1 MSSGNV
7 EDIYEL
13 SPLQQGML
21 LHSLHDGAADMYL
34 SQHTY
39 AVEGPLDVD
48 ALVSAWEAVVAAHPG
63 LRTSF
68 HWQGL
73 DKPLQVAHKHVA
85 LPVHHHDWSGLDHAR
100 QRERLER
107 LQTEDR
113 AAGFDPAVPPLQRL
127 HVVRLGERRHTLI
140 WTYHHVLLDGWS
152 IPVVLDEVMAW
163 YRTLT
168 VGTPAPRPVPAYR
181 DYIAW
186 LQRQDLQEARDLWT
200 KALAGVRPS
209 LVSRFEPADPL
220 HGTGAVERRIV
231 ALPET
236 LTEGLR
242 DAAARHRVTLSTMV
256 QAVWAVVVQSY
267 TGQPEVTFGCATSGR
282 PPELPQVERMVGLFA
297 NTLPLRVTVPGDGD
311 LGSWLRDLQDTY
323 AAMRRY
329 EYAPLADI
337 KKWAEAP
344 GQQLFDTLLVLEN
357 YSLAIDAG
365 SGDAAADEPLRFGVD
380 TLYDKIDLPLTL
392 TVAPSPVSEMQLLIH
407 RDRFAPGFIDD
418 LLERLH
424 LTMEAIIAAEGIA
437 PVVSATGPRPV
448 RRTEEPVAAMRRR
461 ASAPEPPATPEE
473 EAVAAVYKEILGLTD
488 IDVTASFFELGGDSF
503 DAVRAVGRIEGAGI
517 ATLAAH
523 PSVRELAQ
531 ALSST
536 AAEQPATE
544 LDDEIAELERQ
555 LAAKRAAKE
564 RQDRPGR
571 MVPVAR
577 DQALPC
583 TQQQEGLWFMHR
595 LDPSSPTYH
604 IPFALRLRGALDVAS
619 LERVLLALVVRHEAL
634 RTRFVEE
641 DGLPRQVI
649 DAPPP
654 AFSLPVTE
662 LDGDTLG
669 RWAAD
674 EAHRPFD
681 LAAGPLFRA
690 ALARLGPDEH
700 ALVLVVHH
708 IVADGWSA
716 KILADELGALYAA
729 ERGVGGIELPEM
741 HLQPG
746 DHAVWQRARLD
757 GPEMDRQVAYWREA
771 LAGLPTLDF
780 PADRPRPADPTG
792 AGAVAGRE
800 LPAGTAAAA
809 RAYALKHRVSF
820 LAVLQAALLTVLH
833 RYTGQEDL
841 VIGSIFSGRTR
852 PEIEP
857 VVGFFANTVVLRTD
871 VGGEPTFAEVV
882 RRCHETVLDA
892 TERQDIPF
900 ALIVD
905 ALQPERVAGR
915 NPLFQISLSL
925 QPAGTQA
932 GLSLGD
938 IQAEPIDIAD
948 DYARFDILIN
958 VADAGGRSE
967 LMVEYST
974 ELFDADRIE
983 RLLDHY
989 VAALANGLAEPG
1001 TVAADLDI
1009 MPATER
1015 HQVLAAWNDTAGGP
1029 PVELVHRL
1037 VEATAARTPEA
1048 VAVIDHDGTEWTYE
1062 QLDVAANQLA
1072 HRLRRHG
1079 VGPGVPVGVCLYRG
1093 ADMVIALLAALKA
1106 GGGYLPFEPDL
1117 PPERLAFMLADAAPP
1132 VVVTHAAHASA
1143 FPAAITLDT
1152 ERDALAAEPAGPPD
1166 SGVTVDSLAY
1176 VLYTSG
1182 STGTPKGVLVSH
1194 RGVHKQL
1201 AWMQETYRLQP
1212 ADRVLQKT
1220 PYSFDVSVW
1229 EFFWP
1234 LAVGATL
1241 VVAAPGG
1248 HRDPGYLHRLIA
1260 SEGITTVHFVP
1271 SMLLAFLD
1279 AVQDGLDPGA
1289 LHSLRLVFAS
1299 GEALPPVAARR
1310 FLAVWPGV
1318 ELHNLYGPTEASID
1332 VTSWRC
1338 EPGAVTVP
1346 IGPPITNMRTYILD
1360 GRLRPV
1366 PIGVPGQLFIG
1377 GPVALGY
1384 LNRPGLTA
1392 ERFLADPYAGRP
1404 GERMYASGDLARWRR
1419 DGAIEYLG
1427 RTDRQVKLRGQRIEL
1442 GEIEHV
1448 LARHPAVRH
1457 CAVILRDDA
1466 YLAAYVVA
1474 EPDHGEPGP
1483 AELHE
1488 YLAQRLPT
1496 YMIPTAWV
1504 ALPELPVTRNGKLDV
1519 AALPAVA
1526 SPAAEYV
1533 APRTPTEG
1541 WLAAAWQE
1549 LLEVERVGVH
1559 DDFFDLGGNSLHGTQ
1574 LIARIRG
1581 GLGIELEPRHLFTS
1595 RVLEQ
1600 LAARLDESGITRAA
1614 RTIAPVAGHGP
1625 LPCTHQQEGLWFM
1638 HRLDPSSPTYHI
1650 PYALGLRG
1658 ALDVASLERALLALV
1673 GRHEGLR
1680 TRFVEERGLPRQVV
1694 DPPPPAFSLPV
1705 TEMAADDVAR
1715 WATEHIC
1722 RPFDLAAGPPFRT
1735 ALARLAPDHH
1745 VLVLV
1750 VHHIVADGWSGKI
1763 LAGELAALYAGDH
1776 AALPEL
1782 RLRPVD
1788 HAVWQRGWLDG
1799 AEMDRQMA
1807 YWREALAGLPT
1818 LDFPADRPR
1827 PARPTG
1833 AGAVAARRVPDDTTA
1848 AARAYALKHRV
1859 SFLAV
1864 LQAALL
1870 TVLHR
1875 YTGQEDLVIGSV
1887 FSGRTRPEIEPV
1899 VGFFANTVVLRTDVG
1914 GEPTFAEVVGRCHET
1929 VLDATERQDI
1939 PFALIVDALQPER
1952 VAGRNP
1958 LFQISLT
1965 LQPANTQADLTLG
1978 TVTTEPVEL
1987 GGGYARFD
1995 VAIDAIDNRD
2005 GLDLVAEYS
2014 TELFDP
2020 GRMERFLDH
2029 CVAALTNGLADPGA
2043 VAEDIDIMSA
2053 TERHQVLHAWSSTPA
2068 GAGGVAV
2075 AGSEGGV

>member
-1 MSSGNV
+1 MSGNV

-48 ALVSAWEAVVAAHPG
+48 ALVSAWEAVVAAHPV
-63 LRTSF
+63 LRSSF
-68 HWQGL
+68 HWKGL
-73 DKPLQVAHKHVA
+73 DKPLQVAHRDVA
-85 LPVHHHDWSGLDHAR
+85 LPVHRHDWSGLDEER
-100 QRERLER
+100 QRERLGR

-113 AAGFDPAVPPLQRL
+113 AAGFDPAAPPLQRL
-127 HVVRLGERRHTLI
+127 HVLRLGDRRHTLI

-168 VGTPAPRPVPAYR
+168 LGAPPPRPVAAYR

-209 LVSRFEPADPL
+209 LVSRIAPADPG
-220 HGTGAVERRIV
+220 HGTGAVERRTV

-267 TGQPEVTFGCATSGR
+267 TGQPEITFGCATSGR

-297 NTLPLRVTVPGDGD
+297 NTLPLRVTVPDDGD
-311 LGSWLRDLQDTY
+311 LGAWLRDIQNTY
-323 AAMRRY
+323 AGMRRY

-357 YSLAIDAG
+357 YSLAIDSG
-365 SGDAAADEPLRFGVD
+365 TGDAAADESLRFGVD

-407 RDRFAPGFIDD
+407 RDRFAPGFVDD
-418 LLERLH
+418 LLKRLH
-424 LTMEAIIAAEGIA
+424 LTMEAIIAAGRVA

-448 RRTEEPVAAMRRR
+448 LPSEPVAAMRQRP
-461 ASAPEPPATPEE
+461 AAPEPPATPEE
-473 EAVAAVYKEILGLTD
+473 EAIAAVYKEILSLAD
-488 IDVTASFFELGGDSF
+488 VDVTASFFELGGDSF
-503 DAVRAVGRIEGAGI
+503 DAVRAVGRIDGAGI
-517 ATLAAH
+517 ATLASH
-523 PSVRELAQ
+523 PSVRELAR
-531 ALSST
+531 ALSS
-536 AAEQPATE
+536 AEAEEPEAV
-544 LDDEIAELERQ
+544 LDDEIAELERL

-564 RQDRPGR
+564 RQDKPGR

-577 DQALPC
+577 DRALPC

-595 LDPSSPTYH
+595 LDPASPTYH

-619 LERVLLALVVRHEAL
+619 LERALLALVVRHEAL

-649 DAPPP
+649 DPPPP
-654 AFSLPVTE
+654 AFSLPVTG
-662 LDGDTLG
+662 LDGGTLE

-690 ALARLGPDEH
+690 ALARLGPEEH
-700 ALVLVVHH
+700 AIVLVVHH

-716 KILADELGALYAA
+716 KILAEELGTLYAA
-729 ERGVGGIELPEM
+729 ERGAGGIELPEVY
-741 HLQPG
+741 LQPG
-746 DHAVWQRARLD
+746 DHAVWQRGLLD
-757 GPEMDRQVAYWREA
+757 GAEMDRQMAYWRGA

-780 PADRPRPADPTG
+780 PADRPRPARPTG
-792 AGAVAGRE
+792 AGAVAIRE
-800 LPAGTAAAA
+800 MPAGTAAAA
-809 RAYALKHRVSF
+809 RAYARTHRVSF

-833 RYTGQEDL
+833 RYTGQDDL

-871 VGGEPTFAEVV
+871 LGGEPTFSEVV
-882 RRCHETVLDA
+882 GRCNETVLNA
-892 TERQDIPF
+892 TERQEIPF

-932 GLSLGD
+932 GLALGD
-938 IQAEPIDIAD
+938 VRAEPIEVTD

-989 VAALANGLAEPG
+989 VAALTNGLAEPG
-1001 TVAADLDI
+1001 AVTADIGI
-1009 MPATER
+1009 MPVTEH
-1015 HQVLAAWNDTAGGP
+1015 HQVLQAWNDTAGGP
-1029 PVELVHRL
+1029 PVELVHQM
-1037 VEATAARTPEA
+1037 VERTVARTPEA
-1048 VAVIDHDGTEWTYE
+1048 VAVLDHDGTEWTYA
-1062 QLDVAANQLA
+1062 QLDLAANRLA
-1072 HRLRRHG
+1072 HRLRRYG

-1143 FPAAITLDT
+1143 FPVALTLDT
-1152 ERDALAAEPAGPPD
+1152 ERDALATEPADPPD

-1182 STGTPKGVLVSH
+1182 STGTPKGVLVAH

-1201 AWMQETYRLQP
+1201 AWMQETYGLEP

-1234 LAVGATL
+1234 LAAGATI

-1248 HRDPGYLHRLIA
+1248 HRDPEYLHRLIA
-1260 SEGITTVHFVP
+1260 REGITTMHFVP

-1289 LHSLRLVFAS
+1289 LHGLRLVFAS

-1310 FLAVWPGV
+1310 FLAIWPGI

-1338 EPGAVTVP
+1338 EPDAATVP

-1384 LNRPGLTA
+1384 VNRPGLTA
-1392 ERFLADPYAGRP
+1392 ERFLADPYADRP
-1404 GERMYASGDLARWRR
+1404 GERMYASGDLTRWRR
-1419 DGAIEYLG
+1419 DGVIEYLG

-1457 CAVILRDDA
+1457 CAVLLRDDS

-1474 EPDHGEPGP
+1474 EPGHDDPDP
-1483 AELHE
+1483 AELNE
-1488 YLAQRLPT
+1488 YLAHRLPA

-1504 ALPELPVTRNGKLDV
+1504 ALPDLPVTRNGKLDI
-1519 AALPAVA
+1519 AALPAA
-1526 SPAAEYV
+1526 TSPAAEYV
-1533 APRTPTEG
+1533 APRTATER
-1541 WLAAAWQE
+1541 WLAAAWQG
-1549 LLEVERVGVH
+1549 LLGVERVGVH

-1574 LIARIRG
+1574 LIARIRN
-1581 GLGIELEPRHLFTS
+1581 GLSVELELRHLFTS

-1600 LAARLDESGITRAA
+1600 LAARLDETGITRSGKP
-1614 RTIAPVAGHGP
+1614 IAPVAGQGP
-1625 LPCTHQQEGLWFM
+1625 LPCTLQQDGLWFM
-1638 HRLDPSSPTYHI
+1638 HRLDPASPTYHI
-1650 PYALGLRG
+1650 PYALALRG
-1658 ALDVASLERALLALV
+1658 ALDVASLEWALLALA

-1680 TRFVEERGLPRQVV
+1680 TRFVEEKGLPRQVI
-1694 DPPPPAFSLPV
+1694 DPPPAAFSLPV
-1705 TEMAADDVAR
+1705 TEMAAADVAR
-1715 WATEHIC
+1715 WAEEQIC
-1722 RPFDLAAGPPFRT
+1722 RPFDLAAGPLFRT

-1763 LAGELAALYAGDH
+1763 LAGELAALYTGDH

-1782 RLRPVD
+1782 RVRPVD

-1807 YWREALAGLPT
+1807 YWRAALAGLPT

-1833 AGAVAARRVPDDTTA
+1833 AGAVAVRAVPAGTA
-1848 AARAYALKHRV
+1848 AAARGYARTHQV

-1875 YTGQEDLVIGSV
+1875 YTGQDDLVIGSI

-1899 VGFFANTVVLRTDVG
+1899 VGFFANTVVLRTDLG

-1929 VLDATERQDI
+1929 VLNASERQDI

-1965 LQPANTQADLTLG
+1965 LQPASTQAGLTLG

-1987 GGGYARFD
+1987 TGGYARFD
-1995 VAIDAIDNRD
+1995 IAFDVIDNKES
-2005 GLDLVAEYS
+2005 LDLVVEYS
-2014 TELFDP
+2014 TELFDAD
-2020 GRMERFLDH
+2020 RMERLLDH
-2029 CVAALTNGLADPGA
+2029 YVAALANGLADPGA
-2043 VAEDIDIMSA
+2043 VAEDVDIMSSS
-2053 TERHQVLHAWSSTPA
+2053 ERHQVLHAWNPA
-2068 GAGGVAV
+2068 GAVAV
-2075 AGSEGGV
+2075 IGPGKEGE